1 MAIYVTVQK
10 KIILLIKNLLELY
23 PRLIASTNLTQ
34 AKCDWMVQCCK
45 VSEPRKNKYFA
56 QREAVTL
63 LLVSGKL
70 DNFVEKRKDE

>member
-1 MAIYVTVQK
+1 
-10 KIILLIKNLLELY
+10 
-23 PRLIASTNLTQ
+23 
-34 AKCDWMVQCCK
+34 MVQCCK